1 MIHDVALFVTDIGF
15 AAMARQSGST
25 VARTV
30 PNKLIPSADAG
41 LGLNGALVS
50 YCAGRSLEIENV
62 AKMSDQEWSRLL
74 DARFSGRPWRRWF
87 GKTPSAIYSVAVAEG

>member
-30 PNKLIPSADAG
+30 PNKFIPSADAG

-50 YCAGRSLEIENV
+50 YCAGRSL
-62 AKMSDQEWSRLL
+62 
-74 DARFSGRPWRRWF
+74 
-87 GKTPSAIYSVAVAEG
+87 